1 VSGLDA
7 IFDSPI
13 SGFIVALAVGLLI
26 GAERERR
33 RRDPTVGMAGGL
45 RTHVVT
51 ALAGALAVQF
61 EGVAVVVVGAIVI
74 GTLVVLAYWRDRS
87 ADPGLTSEITLFAT
101 YLLGAIAP
109 QVPVLAAA
117 IGAVIALLLALRGS
131 LHRFVRHTLSD
142 HEVLDVLLLAAAVL
156 VVLPLLPDQAI
167 DRFGVINP
175 RTIWMLTLLVLL
187 INAAGYL
194 ALRTLGPR
202 RGLPVSGFFGGFVSS
217 TATIGALG
225 GRARREPSMLRPAVA
240 AAVLS
245 SVATPLQ
252 LLLLLAVLSSVAT
265 PLQLLLLLAVL
276 DHELLRRWLLPALL
290 MATVAAVAAAWLL
303 WRSGGASDHVDE
315 SLRGRAFQPMEA
327 ILFSIIVTTI
337 TWCAAWLDARFGEAG
352 ALWGI
357 ALGGLA
363 DAHSAIASAGSLH
376 RTGELAT
383 ETAAFAVLAALA
395 TNTAMKLLAAG
406 ITGGHRYAL
415 ALTPALLAMLAA
427 AALTLSLF

>member
-1 VSGLDA
+1 MSGLDA

-74 GTLVVLAYWRDRS
+74 GALVVLAYWRDRS

-240 AAVLS
+240 AA
-245 SVATPLQ
+245 
-252 LLLLLAVLSSVAT
+252 
-265 PLQLLLLLAVL
+265 
-276 DHELLRRWLLPALL
+276 
-290 MATVAAVAAAWLL
+290 WLL

-395 TNTAMKLLAAG
+395 TNAFAQRLSRSSPRAAPSAV
-406 ITGGHRYAL
+406 RRARD
-415 ALTPALLAMLAA
+415 ARPW
-427 AALTLSLF
+427 S

>member
-74 GTLVVLAYWRDRS
+74 GALVVLAYWRDRS

-252 LLLLLAVLSSVAT
+252 LLLLLAVL
-265 PLQLLLLLAVL
+265 

-337 TWCAAWLDARFGEAG
+337 TWCAAWLHALFGEAG

>member
-7 IFDSPI
+7 ILDTPI

-74 GTLVVLAYWRDRS
+74 GALVVLAYWRDRS

-131 LHRFVRHTLSD
+131 LHRFVRNTLSD

-156 VVLPLLPDQAI
+156 VVLPLLPDRAI

-202 RGLPVSGFFGGFVSS
+202 RGLPVAGFFGGFVSS

-225 GRARREPSMLRPAVA
+225 GRTRREPSVLRLAIA
-240 AAVLS
+240 AAL
-245 SVATPLQ
+245 
-252 LLLLLAVLSSVAT
+252 LSSVAT

-276 DHELLRRWLLPALL
+276 DRELLLRWLLPALV
-290 MATVAAVAAAWLL
+290 MAAVAAVAAAWLL
-303 WRSGGASDHVDE
+303 WRSGGASDHVEE
-315 SLRGRAFQPMEA
+315 SFRGRAFQPMEA

-363 DAHSAIASAGSLH
+363 DAHSAIASAGSLR

-383 ETAAFAVLAALA
+383 ETAALAVLAALA
-395 TNTAMKLLAAG
+395 TNTAIKLLVAL

-415 ALTPALLAMLAA
+415 ALAPVLLAMLAA
-427 AALTLSLF
+427 AALTLNLF

>member
-1 VSGLDA
+1 MSGLDA

-33 RRDPTVGMAGGL
+33 RHDPTVGMAGGL

-252 LLLLLAVLSSVAT
+252 LLLLLAVL
-265 PLQLLLLLAVL
+265 

>member
-1 VSGLDA
+1 MSGLDA
-7 IFDSPI
+7 ILDSPI

-33 RRDPTVGMAGGL
+33 RRDPSVGMAGGL

-61 EGVAVVVVGAIVI
+61 EGVAVVVVGALVV
-74 GTLVVLAYWRDRS
+74 GALVVLAYWRDRS

-117 IGAVIALLLALRGS
+117 IGAVMALLLALRGS
-131 LHRFVRHTLSD
+131 LHRFVRNTLSD

-156 VVLPLLPDQAI
+156 VVLPLLPDRAI

-202 RGLPVSGFFGGFVSS
+202 RGLPLAGFFGGFVSS

-225 GRARREPSMLRPAVA
+225 GRARREPSMLRLAVA
-240 AAVLS
+240 AAL
-245 SVATPLQ
+245 
-252 LLLLLAVLSSVAT
+252 LSSVAT

-276 DHELLRRWLLPALL
+276 DHELLLRWMLPALL
-290 MATVAAVAAAWLL
+290 MATVAAIAGAWLL
-303 WRSGGASDHVDE
+303 WRSGGSSDRVDE
-315 SLRGRAFQPMEA
+315 SFRGRAFQPLEA

-337 TWCAAWLDARFGEAG
+337 TWCAAWLHAQFSEAG

-363 DAHSAIASAGSLH
+363 DAHSAIASAGSLR
-376 RTGELAT
+376 RTGELAGP
-383 ETAAFAVLAALA
+383 TAVLAVLAALA
-395 TNTAMKLLAAG
+395 TNTAMKLLVAA
-406 ITGGHRYAL
+406 IAGGHRYAL
-415 ALTPALLAMLAA
+415 ALMPGLLAMLVA
-427 AALTLSLF
+427 AALTLGVF

>member
-1 VSGLDA
+1 MSGLDA

-74 GTLVVLAYWRDRS
+74 GALVVLAYWRDRS

-202 RGLPVSGFFGGFVSS
+202 RGMPVSGFFGGFVSS

-240 AAVLS
+240 A
-245 SVATPLQ
+245 
-252 LLLLLAVLSSVAT
+252 AVLSSVAT